1 MDRSKKKEN
10 STREQK
16 TFKMNQKQVFLQKNK
31 TELLMKIVT
40 IKIIDLMHRVESVDL
55 TLSRLLFMDEK

>member
-1 MDRSKKKEN
+1 MDRSKKKGN